1 MDELRPQRYQAMKPL
16 FAKPA
21 EAADLLRISR
31 AQVYVLIKRGDLPST
46 KIGAELRIPIAAIEA
61 MAEKAIGE
69 QANRITE

>member
-1 MDELRPQRYQAMKPL
+1 MKPI

-46 KIGAELRIPIAAIEA
+46 KVGAELRIPIAAIEA
-61 MAEKAIGE
+61 MADRAMAE
-69 QANRITE
+69 QASRNAE